1 MILYLVVKILDLV
14 IQFLILVLNTLNLVS
29 QILNLVFQ
37 FLQLVFQTLYLIIK
51 NSQFSSQNFQFSSR
65 NRLNV
70 IRVNFFGFD
79 PSRIYYCHAQASHI
93 HDQKYISSHLLLRL
107 TALILL
113 VCSSVFSHS
122 SKSIF
127 SPANGCSTDLL
138 PCSSFCL
145 YSLINVFT
153 YLNCTSLSSSTFNQP
168 FLTSSYLDSS
178 RNNFYLINE
187 PLNLSRIKLLSKQS

>member
-37 FLQLVFQTLYLIIK
+37 FLQLVFQTLYLVIK
-51 NSQFSSQNFQFSSR
+51 NSQFSSR
-65 NRLNV
+65 NCLNV

-153 YLNCTSLSSSTFNQP
+153 YLHCTSLSSSTFNQP